1 MMNLDPEEDEDEL
14 EYYVTFP
21 AAVSP
26 EFHEDTYAEAE
37 KEPVVFL
44 FGWAGCEDRHLSK
57 YAEMYK
63 DLG

>member
-1 MMNLDPEEDEDEL
+1 MDADPEMEEDEL

-26 EFHEDTYAEAE
+26 EFTDGGYEEAE

-44 FGWAGCEDRHLSK
+44 FGWTGCKDRHLAK

-63 DLG
+63 ELG